1 MLVRPFN
8 ILIFGNLLFFLL
20 EKQIGL
26 LSTQN
31 IYIPAS
37 LCLNIALLLGITRI
51 SKIPKL
57 YVFFFVASLIGIGSG
72 YLILDFKDFI
82 TICVK
87 YSWILTSAFLI
98 NHLVKHTSFEVLF
111 AELSRFAIFT
121 GYLILVSIV
130 FSLVIIDDAFVAN
143 EGIQNFLISSSMSK
157 KLALLVLPFFFL
169 GNRRH
174 LPYGVLLLIYMFLGN
189 RALML
194 SALFVALF
202 VLVRFL
208 GQSKVSHGQHKLL
221 TVALMC
227 VFVSSLLFL
236 ATSQRTVGLA
246 NPLSSIDRAVIWA
259 QYVKVILDYP
269 LGLGPEG
276 GFYFLKKHPSR
287 QGLPLS
293 AFSEFLVDREIST
306 GTLTTTDA
314 LIEKRV
320 RVNTD
325 LDAKSSENLYIDFV
339 ASYGIIGLVLLLHL
353 MYKFVWNFRYALAF
367 SDLRF
372 STIYGSFG
380 GLLVYGLFNSFH
392 SGMFFLLLMYI
403 SLFAARKSQ
412 IPD

>member
-8 ILIFGNLLFFLL
+8 ILIFGNLFFFILA
-20 EKQIGL
+20 KQIAL
-26 LSTQN
+26 VSTQN
-31 IYIPAS
+31 IYVPAS

-57 YVFFFVASLIGIGSG
+57 YGFFFVASLIGIGSS
-72 YLILDFKDFI
+72 YLVLDVKDFI
-82 TICVK
+82 AICVK

-121 GYLILVSIV
+121 GYLILISVV
-130 FSLVIIDDAFVAN
+130 FSLVIINDAYVVN

-157 KLALLVLPFFFL
+157 KFALLVLPFFFL
-169 GNRRH
+169 GNSRH

-194 SALFVALF
+194 SALCVALF

-208 GQSKVSHGQHKLL
+208 RQSKASLGQQKLL
-221 TVALMC
+221 KVVFVC
-227 VFVSSLLFL
+227 VFVISVSFL
-236 ATSQRTVGLA
+236 AISQRTVGLA
-246 NPLSSIDRAVIWA
+246 NPLSSIDRVVGWA

-276 GFYFLKKHPSR
+276 GFYFLKKYPSR
-287 QGLPLS
+287 QGLQLS
-293 AFSEFLVDREIST
+293 AFSEYLVDREIST
-306 GTLTTTDA
+306 GTLTSIDD

-320 RVNTD
+320 RIHTD

-339 ASYGIIGLVLLLHL
+339 ASYGIIGIVLLLHL

-372 STIYGSFG
+372 STIYASFG

-403 SLFAARKSQ
+403 SLFAARKS
-412 IPD
+412 